1 MCYIIL
7 CNKQL
12 SDNPLTTVEQLFDN
26 CWTTCRQLSA
36 SCHFGIIITT
46 VQQLSASC
54 STVVCKLF
62 DSCQAVVQ
70 QLFES
75 CSTVV
80 IFVQPCMKC
89 AIKHDACTEALNFTT
104 GKQCNYM
111 YNEISHWGMCFHY
124 SSLFSSYGYWM
135 CTLKPFSKLCMK
147 ELLKLLKTSIIF

>member
-12 SDNPLTTVEQLFDN
+12 SDNPLTTVEPLFDN

-54 STVVCKLF
+54 STVVCKLLN
-62 DSCQAVVQ
+62 SCQAVVQ

-89 AIKHDACTEALNFTT
+89 AIKHDVCTEALNFTT

-111 YNEISHWGMCFHY
+111 YNENHTEECVFIILLY
-124 SSLFSSYGYWM
+124 SVAMVTNCVLWNYLVNFVWM
-135 CTLKPFSKLCMK
+135 NCENCSKPR
-147 ELLKLLKTSIIF
+147 